1 MRRAFAALLGV
12 SSVVGLAV
20 RNTPMRRALALPMH
34 PALALLGMG
43 MAPLALA
50 ATDYIPCSDPCD
62 GGDVNYHLVAS
73 VRTVSLLNYTYRGRL
88 FSSGDGRAGGLD
100 DDDDGATAFLG
111 PTLRVRPGQSLWVKL
126 TNDLTSAPDEWGSRP
141 PTVHNYW
148 KMLQNPGEKIKYRY
162 YRRTVADPS
171 LMAVDAS
178 NMPGDFDATNLHL
191 HGKRRDVLQWMSRP
205 RPPWTRPPRP
215 RRRDHGHDLV
225 RRGRGGLSHDVVRR
239 GRGLGHDF
247 LRCGRHHG
255 HDLVRRGV
263 GR

>member
-1 MRRAFAALLGV
+1 
-12 SSVVGLAV
+12 
-20 RNTPMRRALALPMH
+20 
-34 PALALLGMG
+34 

-88 FSSGDGRAGGLD
+88 FSSGDGRAGGL

-191 HGKRRDVLQWMSRP
+191 HGKSHDVLQWMSRP

-215 RRRDHGHDLV
+215 RRRETMATT
-225 RRGRGGLSHDVVRR
+225 LSAVNAASATTLSAVDGAASATTSSAVDAASATTSSAVDATMAMTSSVVESAGKNHFHNLYPRAS
-239 GRGLGHDF
+239 
-247 LRCGRHHG
+247 
-255 HDLVRRGV
+255 
-263 GR
+263 

>member
-1 MRRAFAALLGV
+1 
-12 SSVVGLAV
+12 
-20 RNTPMRRALALPMH
+20 
-34 PALALLGMG
+34 

-73 VRTVSLLNYTYRGRL
+73 VRTVPLLNYTYRGRL

-191 HGKRRDVLQWMSRP
+191 HGKSHDVLQWMSRP

-215 RRRDHGHDLV
+215 RRRETMATT
-225 RRGRGGLSHDVVRR
+225 LSAVNAASATTLSAVDGAASATTSSAVDAAGKNHFHNLYPRAS
-239 GRGLGHDF
+239 
-247 LRCGRHHG
+247 
-255 HDLVRRGV
+255 
-263 GR
+263 